1 MSHNLFMNWL
11 GDAVIFMAH
20 NDVPRVAGNVL
31 LAVEPPSEWD
41 NDLNYV
47 GELIDAEGFFVAPL
61 AGVDELDI
69 NPREGRL
76 QMPDT
81 LGIESRWPRNGPLRF
96 TFRHQAAS
104 E

>member
-20 NDVPRVAGNVL
+20 NDMPRVVDVL
-31 LAVEPPSEWD
+31 HNSILANGPGLTVNGMPEGLEIL
-41 NDLNYV
+41 DLS
-47 GELIDAEGFFVAPL
+47 
-61 AGVDELDI
+61 
-69 NPREGRL
+69 PREGRL

-81 LGIESRWPRNGPLRF
+81 LGIESRWPRSGPLRF